1 MSQAHSARNQ
11 ESVTDADVSAALERV
26 LGNDMFSQ
34 SERLSSFLTYI
45 VNEAM
50 AGRGDAI
57 RGKTIAQ
64 DVYERTPQESG
75 DPENIVRVH
84 ARQLRQNLA
93 IYYETE
99 GSRDPIRIHLDSGG
113 YCPRFERVELPEPEM
128 SLRRSSLWLMAS
140 VFVVGGALGGL
151 IAHLAFKQPAISP
164 VFADAG
170 EARQAQL
177 TRQAVMEKSAASLQA
192 VNFAEQA
199 RGMIFPIFD
208 RPRQELINSVFL
220 HVIETDPDYYGGYA
234 GAAQTLATI
243 AILSPRGPARD
254 ELAAQAEAMVQ
265 KAISLGP
272 TEPWVQSAKAW
283 VEVAKGDYDA
293 GFRLSSRAKE
303 MAGQDGHILDFH
315 GAVSL
320 FSGRFEDAIEAA
332 DRSYLKGGSNQR
344 FANRNIVGAANYHL
358 GNYKK
363 TMEGFEAAAAFGDPL
378 SAPSLAYQ
386 AAALQQLGRGSEA
399 TQKLEELE
407 RSWPNAP
414 LDVMFYG
421 IYQDARFA
429 DDLLDPLRELGWSA
443 LVAETEDSGIGEN

>member
-1 MSQAHSARNQ
+1 
-11 ESVTDADVSAALERV
+11 
-26 LGNDMFSQ
+26 MFSQ

-45 VNEAM
+45 VNEAL

-128 SLRRSSLWLMAS
+128 PFRRSSLWLMAS

-151 IAHLAFKQPAISP
+151 IAHLAFKQHAISP
-164 VFADAG
+164 AFADAG
-170 EARQAQL
+170 DARQAQL

-220 HVIETDPDYYGGYA
+220 HVIETDPDYFGGYA

-254 ELAAQAEAMVQ
+254 EFAAQAEAMVQ
-265 KAISLGP
+265 KAVTLGP

-283 VEVAKGDYDA
+283 VEVAKGDYDTA
-293 GFRLSSRAKE
+293 YRLSSRAKE
-303 MAGQDGHILDFH
+303 MSGQDGHILDFH

-344 FANRNIVGAANYHL
+344 FANRNIFGAANYHL
-358 GNYKK
+358 GNYTK

-421 IYQDARFA
+421 IYQDAQFA
-429 DDLLDPLRELGWSA
+429 DDLLNPLRELGWSA
-443 LVAETEDSGIGEN
+443 LVTETEDSGIGEN

>member
-1 MSQAHSARNQ
+1 MRSAL
-11 ESVTDADVSAALERV
+11 DRV
-26 LGNDMFSQ
+26 LNNEMFSQ

-45 VNEAM
+45 VEEAL

-64 DVYERTPQESG
+64 DVYERAPQEGS

-93 IYYETE
+93 MYYETE
-99 GSRDPIRIHLDSGG
+99 GRRDPVRIHLDSGG
-113 YCPRFERVELPEPEM
+113 YCPRFEHVDLPVSKTLMP
-128 SLRRSSLWLMAS
+128 RRTSFLLMAS
-140 VFVVGGALGGL
+140 VFVFGGALGGL
-151 IAHLAFKQPAISP
+151 IAHSTLKQPITYPA
-164 VFADAG
+164 VEDASDD
-170 EARQAQL
+170 RQAQL

-220 HVIETDPDYYGGYA
+220 HVIETDPNFYGGYA
-234 GAAQTLATI
+234 GAAQTLATL
-243 AILSPRGPARD
+243 AILSPRGPVRD
-254 ELAAQAEAMVQ
+254 DFAAQAEAMVQ
-265 KAISLGP
+265 KAVTFGP

-283 VEVAKGDYDA
+283 VEVAKGDYDTA
-293 GFRLSSRAKE
+293 YRLSSRAKE
-303 MAGQDGHILDFH
+303 MSTQDGHILDFH

-332 DRSYLKGGSNQR
+332 DRSYLKGRSNQR
-344 FANRNIVGAANYHL
+344 FASRNIFGAANYHL
-358 GNYKK
+358 GNYEK
-363 TMEGFEAAAAFGDPL
+363 TLEGFEAAAAFGDPV

-386 AAALQQLGRGSEA
+386 AAALQKLGRSSEA
-399 TQKLEELE
+399 SRKLQELE

-414 LDVMFYG
+414 LNVMFYG
-421 IYQDARFA
+421 IYQNAELA
-429 DDLLDPLRELGWSA
+429 DELLAPLEELGWEPKA
-443 LVAETEDSGIGEN
+443 AKAGAKEANAD